1 MESTMARPT
10 SPTLLPD
17 ASGLHL
23 VRLEAD
29 EQFILAVVETTS
41 PEALCPLCQCRS
53 QNVHSRYVRVVA
65 DLPWAGWAVRLEL
78 HVRRFFCLNKE
89 CMRQIFTERLPHV
102 VAPYAR
108 RTTRLTDL
116 FTLIGF
122 ALGGEAGKRLV
133 DGMGLETSPDALLRL
148 VRAQQESQV
157 PTPRVLGVDDFCFC
171 RRRSYGAIL
180 IDLERRVPI
189 DLLPDRE
196 AETFKKWLLAHRG
209 VQIISRDRGGA
220 FADGARQGAP
230 QAQQIADR
238 WHLLAN
244 LSETM
249 KGFFLNKQAQ
259 LKALVQKPPED
270 LCEEEAKQLA
280 PWQTSM
286 RKHLEAKSLQL
297 HQERVTR
304 YKQIHELHAK
314 KVNPTTIARQ
324 VGVSRQCV
332 YEYLRMQQPPERTH
346 IVPSRQPMLEP
357 YKDYLVRRWNEGCRN
372 AQQAY
377 REVKEQG
384 YPGGDSN
391 IVRFFGHLRKHFN
404 QSGTFKEVDP
414 ATQTPVQAPPKR
426 PPSASQVAHWIT
438 FKEEQRLD
446 WQKKYLAQLC
456 EADQEIRE
464 TYELITDFTTMLRE
478 RQGERLDAWLQKVET
493 QGIVELKNFA
503 QGVKRDYDA
512 VKAGLTLEWSNGQTE
527 GQVNRLNLLKR
538 QMYGRG
544 RFDLLR
550 KRVLKRA

>member
-1 MESTMARPT
+1 MAHPT
-10 SPTLLPD
+10 SPTILPD
-17 ASGLHL
+17 HALLHL

-29 EQFILAVVETTS
+29 EQFILAVVATTA

-53 QNVHSRYVRVVA
+53 ESVHSRYVRSVA

-78 HVRRFFCLNKE
+78 HVRRFFCQNKA
-89 CMRQIFTERLPHV
+89 CIRQLFTERLPSV

-133 DGMGLETSPDALLRL
+133 DGMGLEISPDTLLRL
-148 VRAQQESQV
+148 VRKQQESQV

-180 IDLERRVPI
+180 IDLERRIPI

-196 AETFKKWLLAHRG
+196 AETFKKWLLAHPG
-209 VQIISRDRGGA
+209 VEIISRDRGGA

-244 LSETM
+244 LSETR
-249 KGFFLNKQAQ
+249 KGFFLNKQSL
-259 LKALVQKPPED
+259 LKALVQKPPEE
-270 LCEEEAKQLA
+270 LSEEEAKQLA
-280 PWQTSM
+280 PWSVGM

-297 HQERVTR
+297 HQERVAR
-304 YKQIHELHAK
+304 YEQIHELHAK
-314 KVNPTTIARQ
+314 KVDVVTIAQ
-324 VGVSRQCV
+324 KTGLSRQMV
-332 YEYLRMQQPPERTH
+332 YQYLHMKQPPERTH
-346 IVPSRQPMLEP
+346 IHPSRQPILEP
-357 YKDYLVRRWNEGCRN
+357 YKAYLVRRWNEGCRN

-404 QSGTFKEVDP
+404 QAGTFKQVDP
-414 ATQTPVQAPPKR
+414 ATQTPVQVPPRR
-426 PPSASQVAHWIT
+426 PPTASQVAHWIT
-438 FKEEQRLD
+438 FKEEQRRD
-446 WQKKYLAQLC
+446 WQQRYLTQLC

-464 TYELITDFTTMLRE
+464 AYELITDFTTMLRE
-478 RQGERLDAWLQKVET
+478 RQGERLDAWLQKVEE
-493 QGIVELKNFA
+493 QGVSELKNFA
-503 QGVKRDYDA
+503 QGLKRDYDA
-512 VKAGLTLEWSNGQTE
+512 VKAGLSLEWSNGQTE
-527 GQVNRLNLLKR
+527 GQVHRLKLLKR